1 MRKEMEIQMK
11 VLRWA
16 RALASLLAVTAGPAL
31 AATGGANPLVEEV
44 RAANDRFNDVSV
56 AMTEGYKPIACASGI
71 EGGSMGIHYVNESHL
86 KDDAID
92 LAHPEAVM
100 YEPSADGKLTLIGVE
115 YITSKGPAEL
125 NGHLFSFNTSPN
137 RYGLGPFYELHVWA
151 WKENR
156 KGAFADM
163 NPDVSCD
170 AAMPMAK

>member
-1 MRKEMEIQMK
+1 MSVI
-11 VLRWA
+11 V
-16 RALASLLAVTAGPAL
+16 SLLAMAAGTAL
-31 AATGGANPLVEEV
+31 AATSAPNPLVDSV
-44 RAANDRFNDVSV
+44 RTANDRFKDVSV
-56 AMTEGYKPIACASGI
+56 AVTEGYKPIACASGI
-71 EGGSMGIHYVNESHL
+71 EGGSMGIHYVNESQL

-125 NGHLFSFNTSPN
+125 NGHLFAFNTSPN

-151 WKENR
+151 WKKNP

-163 NPDVSCD
+163 NPNVSCD
-170 AAMPMAK
+170 TAMPMTK

>member
-1 MRKEMEIQMK
+1 MENRMK
-11 VLRWA
+11 LLRSMSVI
-16 RALASLLAVTAGPAL
+16 ASLLAMCAGPGL
-31 AATGGANPLVEEV
+31 AATSAPNPLVDSV
-44 RAANDRFNDVSV
+44 RKANDRFADVSV
-56 AMTEGYKPIACASGI
+56 AVSEGYKPIACASGI
-71 EGGSMGIHYVNESHL
+71 EGGSMGIHYVNESQL

-125 NGHLFSFNTSPN
+125 NGHLFAFNTAPN

-151 WKENR
+151 WKKNP
-156 KGAFADM
+156 KGAFTDM
-163 NPDVSCD
+163 NPNVSCD